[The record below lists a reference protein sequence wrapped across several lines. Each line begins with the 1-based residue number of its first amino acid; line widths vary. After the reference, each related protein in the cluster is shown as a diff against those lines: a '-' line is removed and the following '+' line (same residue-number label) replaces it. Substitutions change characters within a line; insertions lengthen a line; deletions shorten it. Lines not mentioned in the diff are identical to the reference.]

1 MGWGFW
7 VYLTPPDMG
16 VCHWVKGRV
25 LFAPVCLD
33 WWLARDG
40 VAGGSR
46 LVLLDKKGCTR
57 GGVVAQKHWTADD
70 LTAAGY
76 TGGRDEVYSITDASA
91 PQSEGVDVRAKS
103 YAFKM
108 FLRIICI
115 IAAVWVGEGIWQWVF
130 LAGAAIIPWLAVV
143 AANGDTR
150 QQGSGFSAFLPEDQ
164 RLAIETAQAD
174 RAADAEG
181 QAGHTNAGSEDG
193 SEVHTVN
200 HQSSVPENDVIIIEG
215 EIVEPGADQQAQ

>member
-1 MGWGFW
+1 M
-7 VYLTPPDMG
+7 
-16 VCHWVKGRV
+16 
-25 LFAPVCLD
+25 
-33 WWLARDG
+33 
-40 VAGGSR
+40 
-46 LVLLDKKGCTR
+46 
-57 GGVVAQKHWTADD
+57 AQKYWTADD

-91 PQSEGVDVRAKS
+91 PQSEGVDARAKS

-143 AANGDTR
+143 VANGDTR
-150 QQGSGFSAFLPEDQ
+150 QQGYGFSAFLPEDQ
-164 RLAIETAQAD
+164 RLAIEAAQTD
-174 RAADAEG
+174 QAAHTEG

-193 SEVHTVN
+193 PEAHTVN
-200 HQSSVPENDVIIIEG
+200 HESSVPENNVIIIEG
-215 EIVEPGADQQAQ
+215 EIVDPDANQQAQ